1 MADKWKLSEALAGK
15 FEVVGTTC
23 PVLHSRIG
31 EVDFRTMDVDQAE
44 ALLKA
49 GTSYL
54 KDIRTKK
61 QKLAE

>member
-1 MADKWKLSEALAGK
+1 MTDKWKLSEELVGK

-31 EVDFRTMDVDQAE
+31 EVDFRTMTFAKAE
-44 ALLKA
+44 ALVKA

-54 KDIRTKK
+54 VVIPAKK
-61 QKLAE
+61 KAVV